1 MQPMQHPSTVVR
13 TYSTNTFGRAISA
26 MGSHHFVVDHAV
38 YQEGPGEQPGPIDYF
53 LSGLTA
59 CGVLMLER
67 RARQHGVPLDG
78 IDVQVEAYRR
88 ETAEGPGPT
97 TLKSVTVRFEF
108 TGPTE
113 GQAQELV
120 DFYKRN

>member
-1 MQPMQHPSTVVR
+1 MQPAQHPPSVVR
-13 TYSTNTFGRAISA
+13 SYSTNTFGRCNSA
-26 MGSHHFVVDHAV
+26 MGNHHFVVDHAV

-53 LSGLTA
+53 LSGITA

-67 RARQHGVPLDG
+67 RARQRGVPLES
-78 IDVQVEAYRR
+78 IDVGLEAYRR
-88 ETAEGPGPT
+88 EAAEGPGPT
-97 TLKSVTVRFEF
+97 TLKSIAIRFELV
-108 TGPTE
+108 GPTE